1 MKILLLGANG
11 QLGQAFLA
19 DSNLA
24 ERGTLLAASRNGQ
37 LTDGRAGV
45 VADLSTPGSLTQI
58 LDTEQPAIIIN
69 AAAYTAV
76 DKAEQDEAAAHRI
89 NAEALGIIGA
99 WAAKNQALV
108 VHYSTDYV
116 FDGRGTTPYTEDAV
130 TGPVGA
136 YGRSK
141 LAGEEALRLS
151 GAPHYIFRTAWVYSA
166 VGRNFLRTMLRLGAE
181 RDELRV
187 VADQYGTPTHTA
199 LIVAASVVAV
209 DAWLS
214 AGPTD
219 RARLQGTYHVTA
231 KGETT
236 WHGFADYLLRGA
248 AVRGLI
254 KRAPIVTPIATN
266 EFPTPAERPAYS
278 VLDTARFES
287 TFDFAF
293 PIWTAGVDDVLTYL
307 SEHVE

>member
-1 MKILLLGANG
+1 M
-11 QLGQAFLA
+11 
-19 DSNLA
+19 
-24 ERGTLLAASRNGQ
+24 
-37 LTDGRAGV
+37 
-45 VADLSTPGSLTQI
+45 ADLSTPGSLTQI